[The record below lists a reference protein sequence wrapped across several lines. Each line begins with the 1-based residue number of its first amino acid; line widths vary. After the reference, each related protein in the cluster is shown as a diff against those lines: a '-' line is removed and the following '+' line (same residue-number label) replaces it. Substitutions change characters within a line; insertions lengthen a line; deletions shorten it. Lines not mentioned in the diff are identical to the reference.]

1 MAIFKRAFSIFLRIS
16 VSVILL
22 IFLFKQVDNKT
33 LLVTIKKADISLLC
47 LAFLFFFLNNTLCLF
62 RWRMLLKAAEI
73 RLSLK
78 RIIISFAGG
87 VFFNLFL
94 PSTIGG
100 DLVRS
105 IDLSIHTGKPQEVV
119 ATVLLDRLSGY
130 IGLVLVALIALLCG
144 AGLIQD
150 KIVFIA
156 IGIITAVLITILLV
170 FFNSFIYSKIN
181 KLLHSPTAGKLKSS
195 LKNLHREIHL
205 FRQHK
210 NIVIKSLLLSLIIQI
225 LGPLT
230 AYLTALSLGLKINLI
245 YFLIFIPIIGAVTLL
260 PISLGGLGLRDAMTI
275 FFFAKIGVGKDL
287 AFAISLL
294 SFLFILIYG
303 SIGGLIYVL
312 TVHHRRIQYHP

>member
-16 VSVILL
+16 ISIILL

-47 LAFLFFFLNNTLCLF
+47 LAFLFLFLSNTLCLF

-73 RLSLK
+73 HLSLK

-275 FFFAKIGVGKDL
+275 FFFAKIGVGRDL